1 MVADNEGDTVVA
13 AEFDHKQSTDT
24 LSKSASPWKKPPSV
38 EGKEGN
44 GGSAAA
50 AVMDAESWPA
60 LSDSVPK
67 IADSMSPKP
76 PSSTTENAGGEE
88 ETVPP
93 PSSQPSQGSAGQQ
106 KAHDNGKT
114 YHSNK
119 HQQLRHQK
127 SGSRRNPNSV
137 PAFPVLPPYHQ
148 PSIAS
153 GFHIMVP
160 APQFPVPGYAYQP
173 FPGPMPPVETHLM
186 RPGSENPMQVFVPP
200 MHGVDGG
207 RSLPRG
213 EPGAYIVN
221 YSVRRPNMQEFG
233 GHFNHAW
240 PQQRGFGPRDGSHM
254 QQSTG
259 PRPPFMRPPF
269 FVPGPGFVGGPGFPG
284 PASMYYVPVAPPG
297 SIRGP
302 HRPHLAPYHSNPGTP
317 MFSPD
322 TLALKDSILR
332 QIEYYFSEGNL
343 QNDYYLRSLMDKQG
357 WVPISTIAEFKR
369 VKRMSTDI
377 SFILDSLQNSY
388 TVEVQGDKIRKR
400 HEWSKWVNMTME
412 QPEVQDNAGTI
423 LKGNNID
430 NDGIKDTNDGA
441 VEFPLNNENLVETLP
456 LSKHTPERDGSSNA
470 EHNSSKPLSGSKA
483 LASALECPDSRRL
496 RTESNVKSLDIENTS
511 TGFRNGKHARQSAF
525 TRFGSQETQRV
536 ETSDSTEQDLDNLT
550 SDFVDTF
557 MLDEE
562 LDIEHGTIK
571 KDNFSSSRRID
582 EDEEEMFADD
592 HDVERLVIVTQ
603 NNKISD
609 GSRIGVLQSKPIS
622 CEQASEINEGLYF
635 YEQELKAK
643 QFNRRRSKSSIEIKD
658 GNSRSVSSSTNS
670 RAAESTVGST
680 SCEDSENANSRKK
693 HNKALPKQHSSQKQ
707 RLFHSNHRNH
717 GTNRNSLGI
726 ISESPPN
733 NSVGFF
739 FSSTP
744 PENHGLRTSKLS
756 GSPNGILSGSSPPV
770 GSLPKP
776 FPPFQHPS
784 HQLLEENGFRQQ
796 KYLKFHKRCLNDRK
810 KQGIGCSEEMN
821 TLYRFW
827 SYFLRGMFVDSM
839 YNEFRK
845 YALEDAA
852 AGYNYGVECLFRFYS
867 YGLEKDF
874 REGLYE
880 DFEQLTLDFYNKG
893 NLYGLEKYWAFH
905 HYRSAHNEKPPIKKH
920 PELEKLLTEKY
931 RSLDD
936 FNRAK
941 STTVKGD
948 RH

>member
-1 MVADNEGDTVVA
+1 MVDDNEGERVVVAEVDHKELTDTVP
-13 AEFDHKQSTDT
+13 
-24 LSKSASPWKKPPSV
+24 KSPSPWKMPPLV

-44 GGSAAA
+44 VGGGT
-50 AVMDAESWPA
+50 VMDAESWPA

-76 PSSTTENAGGEE
+76 PSSATGNAGGEGE
-88 ETVPP
+88 AVPP
-93 PSSQPSQGSAGQQ
+93 PLPQPVQGSAGQQ
-106 KAHDNGKT
+106 KSHDNGKT

-127 SGSRRNPNSV
+127 SGPRRNPISV

-148 PSIAS
+148 PPIAS
-153 GFHIMVP
+153 GFHNMVP

-173 FPGPMPPVETHLM
+173 FPGPMPSVETHLM
-186 RPGSENPMQVFVPP
+186 KPGYENPMQAFVPP
-200 MHGVDGG
+200 MHSADGS
-207 RSLPRG
+207 RSLPVG
-213 EPGAYIVN
+213 EAGAYIVN
-221 YSVRRPNMQEFG
+221 YSIRRPNMQEFG

-240 PQQRGFGPRDGSHM
+240 PQQRGFGPRDGIHM

-302 HRPHLAPYHSNPGTP
+302 HQLYLAPYHSNPGTP
-317 MFSPD
+317 MFLPD
-322 TLALKDSILR
+322 TLALKDNILR

-343 QNDYYLRSLMDKQG
+343 QNDHYLRSLMDKQG

-377 SFILDSLQNSY
+377 SFILDSLQNSD

-400 HEWSKWVNMTME
+400 HEWSKWVATTME
-412 QPEVQDNAGTI
+412 QPEVQDNAGAI
-423 LKGNNID
+423 LRGHIIEDDSMKE
-430 NDGIKDTNDGA
+430 TNDGA
-441 VEFPLNNENLVETLP
+441 SGFPLNNENLVETLP
-456 LSKHTPERDGSSNA
+456 LIKDNPERDGSSNA
-470 EHNSSKPLSGSKA
+470 EHNSSKPLSGSRA
-483 LASALECPDSRRL
+483 QAPALEGPDTRRL
-496 RTESNVKSLDIENTS
+496 CAESNVKSSDIENTS
-511 TGFRNGKHARQSAF
+511 TNFRNGKHARRSAF
-525 TRFGSQETQRV
+525 TRFNSQETQST
-536 ETSDSTEQDLDNLT
+536 ETSDLALQDLDNLAN
-550 SDFVDTF
+550 DFADTF

-562 LDIEHGTIK
+562 LDIEHRTIK

-582 EDEEEMFADD
+582 EDEEEMLVNDQ
-592 HDVERLVIVTQ
+592 DVERLVIVTQ

-609 GSRIGVLQSKPIS
+609 GTRVGVLQSKPIS
-622 CEQASEINEGLYF
+622 TEQASAINEGLYF
-635 YEQELKAK
+635 YEQVLKAK
-643 QFNRRRSKSSIEIKD
+643 RSNRRRSKSSIDLKD

-670 RAAESTVGST
+670 RAAEGMVGPT

-693 HNKALPKQHSSQKQ
+693 HNKALPKLHSSQKQ
-707 RLFHSNHRNH
+707 RLFHSNHRNY

-726 ISESPPN
+726 ISESPPD

-744 PENHGLRTSKLS
+744 PENYGLRTSKLS
-756 GSPNGILSGSSPPV
+756 GSPNGILYGGSPPV

-810 KQGIGCSEEMN
+810 KLGIGCSEEMN

-852 AGYNYGVECLFRFYS
+852 AGYNYGVECLFS

-874 REGLYE
+874 REGLYW
-880 DFEQLTLDFYNKG
+880 DFEHLTLDFYNKG
-893 NLYGLEKYWAFH
+893 NLYGLEKAFH

-941 STTVKGD
+941 STTVKEEP
-948 RH
+948 H